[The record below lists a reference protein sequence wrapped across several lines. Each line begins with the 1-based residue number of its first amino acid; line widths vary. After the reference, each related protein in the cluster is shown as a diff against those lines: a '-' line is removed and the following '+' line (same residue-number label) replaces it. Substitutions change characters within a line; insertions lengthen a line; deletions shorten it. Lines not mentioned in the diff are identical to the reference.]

1 MMIVVEVVAGVVDVV
16 VLNVY
21 QYQYQPRRRY
31 HYHSE
36 TF

>member
-1 MMIVVEVVAGVVDVV
+1 MMIVVEVVAGVADVV